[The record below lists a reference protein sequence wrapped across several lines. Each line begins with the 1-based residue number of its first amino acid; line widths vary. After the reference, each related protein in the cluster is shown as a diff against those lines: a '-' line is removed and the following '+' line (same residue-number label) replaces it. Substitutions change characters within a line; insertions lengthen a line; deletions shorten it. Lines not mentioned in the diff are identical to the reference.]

1 MHDDRYSERFWKWHD
16 TVVRRTRRLHL
27 RWDHGRPHPGF
38 RSMRTFDPS
47 HPAMVHDELNQQT
60 FEWQPEWQ
68 SSYEQY
74 GELDGR
80 AVSNWDGLLLNGW
93 RPIVRR
99 RWTDLRLR

>member
-16 TVVRRTRRLHL
+16 AVVRRTRRLNK

-38 RSMRTFDPS
+38 RSMQTFEPS
-47 HPAMVHDELNQQT
+47 RPAMVHDELNQQT

-80 AVSNWDGLLLNGW
+80 GISNWDGLLLNGW

-99 RWTDLRLR
+99 GWRRLRVC